1 MKPVFFSLLF
11 LSCFVTAAYSQPQN
25 EAVSS
30 GTIFD
35 GEPYLAVNPTNQDN
49 MVIAWMSYDINA
61 GGTLLERFGIR
72 LRSSFDGGKTW
83 GNEVVMPHYE
93 RTYHSADVS
102 MAFHKDGTL
111 YIEYIDYRTSPDS
124 GVIVVA
130 HSTDGGKSW
139 STPVKAF
146 DGYDND
152 DKPIDRP
159 WIVVDNSGTASD
171 GTIYITTKPVFW
183 DPLPNHPYM
192 KYSTDGGISW
202 SKIAAVDGGEYVD
215 NVLVQPMVSPAVS
228 ADGSFLAAYPSWP
241 SVLSPVKFTLASSK
255 DKGATYTRTTIYV
268 PKSGSKGDTLSKL
281 GHHLAANP
289 LDANNMIVAA
299 IDSHNGDNDIYS
311 TVSTDGG
318 LNWTAPIRINDDPIG
333 NGVWQ
338 DLVWANYSD
347 NGKCVISWRD
357 RRNGDSSGYEKGSDI
372 YFAVSTDGGK
382 SFGKNIRISDK
393 TAPFNKVLNGSGN
406 DFHCTSI
413 VHDSIC
419 ATWGDTRNG
428 KLTIYF
434 AKAALSDGIAKVVQ
448 VSQNESDLSVSAN
461 PASQKVSI
469 ALSLNELDI
478 IQLYIYDLRGKELW
492 HDLTEKTNILKRTI
506 DLSTFSAGVYTI
518 VAKTSQ
524 EIFSKKFTI
533 LR

>member
-1 MKPVFFSLLF
+1 MKPFF
-11 LSCFVTAAYSQPQN
+11 LSFLLLSCVVIAADGQPQN
-25 EAVSS
+25 ESVSS

-83 GNEVVMPHYE
+83 GNEVVMPHYVK
-93 RTYHSADVS
+93 TYHSADVS

-124 GVIVVA
+124 GVIVVS
-130 HSTDGGKSW
+130 HSSDGGKSW
-139 STPVKAF
+139 STPIKAF
-146 DGYDND
+146 DGYDNN

-159 WIVVDNSGTASD
+159 WIVVDNSGRASD

-183 DPLPNHPYM
+183 DPLPNHSYM
-192 KYSTDGGISW
+192 KYSADGGISW
-202 SKIAAVDGGEYVD
+202 STIAAIDGGGYGSD
-215 NVLVQPMVSPAVS
+215 LIQQPMASPAVS
-228 ADGSFLAAYPSWP
+228 SDGIFHAAYVSWQKITDP
-241 SVLSPVKFTLASSK
+241 ARIVLASSS
-255 DKGATYTRTTIYV
+255 DHGANFTHSVIYL
-268 PKSGSKGDTLSKL
+268 PQAGAGKDTLSKL
-281 GHHLAANP
+281 GYRLAGNP
-289 LDANNMIVAA
+289 LDAKNMIFTA
-299 IDSHNGDNDIYS
+299 IDSHLGDNDVFSAVTI
-311 TVSTDGG
+311 DGG
-318 LNWTAPIRINDDPIG
+318 ASWTAPIRINDDPVG

-372 YFAVSTDGGK
+372 YFSVSTDGGK
-382 SFGKNIRISDK
+382 SFGKNVKLSDQ
-393 TAPFNKVLNGSGN
+393 TAAFNKVLNGSGN

-419 ATWGDTRNG
+419 AVWGDTRSG

-434 AKAALSDGIAKVVQ
+434 AKAALSDGIAKVIQ
-448 VSQNESDLSVSAN
+448 VSQGKSNFLLYPN
-461 PASQKVSI
+461 PASHSVS
-469 ALSLNELDI
+469 LRFTLDKPD
-478 IQLYIYDLRGKELW
+478 LTDLFIYDLTGKEIW
-492 HDLTEKTNILKRTI
+492 HDGANKTNTVTQTV
-506 DLSTFSAGVYTI
+506 DLSGFSDGVYTV
-518 VAKTSQ
+518 VAKTSK
-524 EIFSKKFTI
+524 EIFSRRLTVI
-533 LR
+533 R